1 MLCCATVKP
10 LDLVIIGGGITGL
23 GLARLAARNGYAVA
37 VLERSDLASGAS
49 SATSHMLHGGL
60 RYLEHG
66 HFGLV
71 REALRERSALAR
83 MAPDLARPTRF
94 LLPFYR
100 GDRRPPW
107 MVRLG
112 LATYD
117 AFAGP
122 GRLSRHSA
130 IRRGEA
136 LALEPGLATDGLVGA
151 GLYSDVVMDDAGLAV
166 AVARDAAAHGAT
178 IHTYTEAVG
187 ARPAAG
193 QTAASAGA
201 VEVLARDRLEGRD
214 LSLVA
219 PIVVNVTGAWCDATR
234 TTLLRSLHPGAADP
248 APIMRPTRGVHLVFP
263 RLTEGHGVLG
273 FARSDGRVFFVIPF
287 GNHSLVGTTEAETPS
302 PPPAAAES
310 ASLEEV
316 RYLRS
321 ELERMLPAATD
332 VPPLGVTCGLRPL
345 LAGETQVSATT
356 REHRILEEGPLLTMA
371 GGKYTTFRVMAR
383 DLLRIVARRLRR
395 PPPRESDDPLPRS
408 TAATSLEALAE
419 WAVDHAF
426 TRRLDDVI
434 RRRSSVWLSPD
445 RGRVAAQALAV
456 SLGLKLGWSD
466 ERTRDEVREFHAALE
481 REERLL
487 QSARERT
494 ARMAG

>member
-1 MLCCATVKP
+1 MKP
-10 LDLVIIGGGITGL
+10 LDLLVIGGGITGL
-23 GLARLAARNGYAVA
+23 GVARLAARNGYSV
-37 VLERSDLASGAS
+37 VLLERGDLASGAS

-71 REALRERSALAR
+71 REALRERTTLAR
-83 MAPDLARPTRF
+83 MAPGLARPTRF

-112 LATYD
+112 LAAYD

-122 GRLSRHSA
+122 GRLSPHETV
-130 IRRGEA
+130 RRSEA
-136 LALEPGLATDGLVGA
+136 LALEPALATDGLLGA
-151 GLYSDVVMDDAGLAV
+151 GVYSDVVMDDAGLAV
-166 AVARDAAAHGAT
+166 AVARDAAEHGAA
-178 IHTYTEAVG
+178 IHTYTEVVG

-193 QTAASAGA
+193 GAGPGSGA
-201 VEVLARDRLEGRD
+201 VEVLARNRLDGRD
-214 LSLVA
+214 LALTAS
-219 PIVVNVTGAWCDATR
+219 IVVNATGAWCDATR
-234 TTLLRSLHPGAADP
+234 TTLLRALHPGSADP
-248 APIMRPTRGVHLVFP
+248 VPILRPTRGVHLVTP
-263 RLTEGHGVLG
+263 RLTAGHGVLG

-287 GNHSLVGTTEAETPS
+287 GQHSLVGTTEVEVPS
-302 PPPAAAES
+302 PPPPAAAT

-316 RYLRS
+316 RYLRA
-321 ELERMLPAATD
+321 ELERMMPAAADT
-332 VPPLGVTCGLRPL
+332 PPLGVTCGLRPL
-345 LAGETQVSATT
+345 LAGDHEVSASS
-356 REHRILEEGPLLTMA
+356 REHRVVEEGALLTLA

-383 DLLRIVARRLRR
+383 DLLRLAARRLRR
-395 PPPRESDDPLPRS
+395 HAPRDEDAMLPRS
-408 TAATSLEALAE
+408 SVATSLEGLVD

-426 TRRLDDVI
+426 ARRLEDVI
-434 RRRSSVWLSPD
+434 RRRSGLWLSAD
-445 RGRVAAQALAV
+445 RGRVAAQAVAV

-466 ERTRDEVREFHAALE
+466 DRTREEVREFHAALE

-487 QSARERT
+487 QSARDRA

>member
-1 MLCCATVKP
+1 MLRPIMKT
-10 LDLVIIGGGITGL
+10 LDVIVIGGGITGL
-23 GLARLAARNGYAVA
+23 GIARLAARNGYAVA
-37 VLERSDLASGAS
+37 LLERSDLASGAS

-66 HFGLV
+66 HFSLV
-71 REALRERSALAR
+71 REALGERSALAR
-83 MAPDLARPTRF
+83 MAPGLARPTRF

-122 GRLSRHSA
+122 RRLSRHA
-130 IRRGEA
+130 AVRRNEA
-136 LALEPGLATDGLVGA
+136 LVLEPRLATDGLVGA

-166 AVARDAAAHGAT
+166 AVARDAAAHGAQ
-178 IHTYTEAVG
+178 IHTYTEAMG
-187 ARPAAG
+187 ARPAPG
-193 QTAASAGA
+193 STGHSAGA
-201 VEVLARDRLEGRD
+201 VQVLARDRLDGRD

-219 PIVVNVTGAWCDATR
+219 PVVVNVTGAWCDATR
-234 TTLLRSLHPGAADP
+234 TTLLRALHPGAPDP
-248 APIMRPTRGVHLVFP
+248 LPIMRPTRGVHLVFP
-263 RLTEGHGVLG
+263 QLTNGHGVLG

-287 GNHSLVGTTEAETPS
+287 GDHSLVGTTEVEAPS
-302 PPPAAAES
+302 PPPAGAWS
-310 ASLEEV
+310 ATLEEV
-316 RYLRS
+316 RYLRH
-321 ELERMLPAATD
+321 ELERMLPGAAE
-332 VPPLGVTCGLRPL
+332 VPPLGITCGLRPL
-345 LAGETQVSATT
+345 LAGEADLSATT

-383 DLLRIVARRLRR
+383 DLMRLVARRLRR
-395 PPPRESDDPLPRS
+395 RPPRDSDDTLPRS
-408 TAATSLEALAE
+408 LEATSLEALSE

-426 TRRLDDVI
+426 ARRLTDVI
-434 RRRSSVWLSPD
+434 RRRSALWLSPD

-456 SLGLKLGWSD
+456 ILGLKLGWSD
-466 ERTRDEVREFHAALE
+466 DRTREEVREFHAGLE

-487 QSARERT
+487 QSARDRA
-494 ARMAG
+494 ARLAG

>member
-10 LDLVIIGGGITGL
+10 LDLVILGGGITGL

-122 GRLSRHSA
+122 GRLSRHAA
-130 IRRGEA
+130 IRRSEA

-166 AVARDAAAHGAT
+166 AVARDAAAHGAA

-187 ARPAAG
+187 ARPAPG
-193 QTAASAGA
+193 PA
-201 VEVLARDRLEGRD
+201 VEVLARDHLEGRD

-234 TTLLRSLHPGAADP
+234 TTLLRALHPGSADP
-248 APIMRPTRGVHLVFP
+248 LPIMRPTRGVHLVFP

-273 FARSDGRVFFVIPF
+273 FARTDGRVFFVIPF
-287 GNHSLVGTTEAETPS
+287 GNHSLVGTTEVETPS
-302 PPPAAAES
+302 PPPAGAQS

-316 RYLRS
+316 RYLRG
-321 ELERMLPAATD
+321 ELERMLPAAID
-332 VPPLGVTCGLRPL
+332 APPLGVTCGLRPL
-345 LAGETQVSATT
+345 LAGEDQVSATT
-356 REHRILEEGPLLTMA
+356 REHRIVEEGPFLTMA

-395 PPPRESDDPLPRS
+395 PAPRDSDDPLPRS
-408 TAATSLEALAE
+408 SAVASLEGLAE

-426 TRRLDDVI
+426 ARRLDDVV
-434 RRRSSVWLSPD
+434 RRRSALWLSPD

-466 ERTRDEVREFHAALE
+466 DRTRDEVREFHAALE

-487 QSARERT
+487 QSARERA